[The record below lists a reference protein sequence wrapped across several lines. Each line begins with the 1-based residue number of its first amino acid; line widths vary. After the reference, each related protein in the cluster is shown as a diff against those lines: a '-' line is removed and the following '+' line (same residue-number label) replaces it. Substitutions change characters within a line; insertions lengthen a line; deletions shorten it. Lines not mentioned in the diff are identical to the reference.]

1 MSSEYGVG
9 TKKIMVDVIDHG
21 HDMWQDLFDIIDK
34 TKTSQIEEDLIRESM
49 DDVQKLITKL
59 AYLNKNLTHLK

>member
-9 TKKIMVDVIDHG
+9 TKKIMVDAIDHG

>member
-1 MSSEYGVG
+1 MDFEYGQG
-9 TKKIMVDVIDHG
+9 TKKIMIEAIDHG

-34 TKTSQIEEDLIRESM
+34 IKTSQIEEDLIREAM
-49 DDVQKLITKL
+49 DDTQKLITKL

>member
-9 TKKIMVDVIDHG
+9 TKKIMVDAIDHG

-59 AYLNKNLTHLK
+59 AYLNKNLAHLK

>member
-9 TKKIMVDVIDHG
+9 TKKIMVDAIDHG

-59 AYLNKNLTHLK
+59 AYPINLEM